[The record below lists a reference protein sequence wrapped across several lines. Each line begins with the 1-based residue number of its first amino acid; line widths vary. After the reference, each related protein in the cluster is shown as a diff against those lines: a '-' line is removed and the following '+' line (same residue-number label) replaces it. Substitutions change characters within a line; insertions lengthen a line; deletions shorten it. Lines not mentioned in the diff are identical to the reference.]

1 MTAPSPEGRERL
13 KDTLFVT
20 DAELYRRLGLP
31 LSVAKPVVQ
40 EAEAK
45 YGFPRKAK
53 LWGDRR
59 YWPAVREWLDRTN
72 GLKSDVSQPSQR
84 GRPWTRGDRR

>member
-31 LSVAKPVVQ
+31 VRIAKPLI
-40 EAEAK
+40 EEGERK
-45 YGFPRKAK
+45 YGFPTKSK

-59 YWPAVREWLDRTN
+59 YWPAVKEWLDRTN
-72 GLKSDVSQPSQR
+72 GLNLGVSQP
-84 GRPWTRGDRR
+84 RRERHG